1 MKEIRVSPGTQLV
14 AALGIVVGV
23 GTLAASQYPEMQR
36 YLKIK
41 GM

>member
-23 GTLAASQYPEMQR
+23 GALAASQYPEIQR